1 MQYPKI
7 PWRTRLHQV
16 GAVLMALV
24 MVMTLAIPAAYAG
37 KVTKE
42 EINNLKNQASS
53 LSSQKASLESQLSKL
68 ASSKNAAV
76 EQKFLLEEKITVLRQ
91 EIAVSEETIAKLGEM
106 IGIKEVELAEAQA
119 EEAKYYDEFCERVR
133 IMEERGEISYW
144 AVLFN
149 ANSFSD
155 LLDRVNAISEVVDYD
170 NMIMDE
176 LEAAR
181 LAVANAKAE
190 LEENKAAEEE
200 TKAALTAQKADLEQQ
215 EAAVEAVIGQITSQ
229 SAVYEEKLH
238 DLEDDSDN
246 LAKQIAQAEATY
258 AAQIAAQ
265 KKAEEEARRQQ
276 LLQQQQQQQQQQSNG
291 NTYVPPA
298 NSSSGKGFIWP
309 VSGYTR
315 VSSPF
320 GWRTCPFHGREYH
333 SGIDV
338 PAPSGTPIRA
348 AKAGVVIVS
357 TYGSSYGNYV
367 TIAHADG
374 SRTLYAHMVSRSVSA
389 GQTVSQ
395 GQVIGGVGTTG
406 SSTGNHLHFEVWLN
420 SSKSSRVNPVAYCL

>member
-1 MQYPKI
+1 MEYPKTI
-7 PWRTRLHQV
+7 WRDRIHQI
-16 GAVLMALV
+16 GALFLALV
-24 MVMTLAIPAAYAG
+24 LVMTLAIPVAHAA
-37 KVTKE
+37 VTKDQ
-42 EINNLKNQASS
+42 INNLKNQASS
-53 LSSQKASLESQLSKL
+53 LSSQKANIEKELSKL
-68 ASSKNAAV
+68 ASSKNAALD
-76 EQKFLLEEKITVLRQ
+76 QKFLLEEKITVLRQ
-91 EIAVSEETIAKLGEM
+91 EIAVSEETIQLLGQE
-106 IGIKEVELAEAQA
+106 IAVKEVELAEAQA
-119 EEAKYYDEFCERVR
+119 EEAKYYDEFCQRVR

-181 LAVANAKAE
+181 IAVAEAKAD
-190 LEENKAAEEE
+190 LEENKKAEEE
-200 TKAALTAQKADLEQQ
+200 TKAALTAQKADLEKQ
-215 EAAVEAVIGQITSQ
+215 EAAVEAVINQITSQ
-229 SAVYEEKLH
+229 SNVYEEKLH
-238 DLEDDSDN
+238 ELEDNSDA

-276 LLQQQQQQQQQQSNG
+276 LLQQQQPQPQQQQGG
-291 NTYVPPA
+291 NSYVPPA

-309 VSGYTR
+309 VPGYRR
-315 VSSPF
+315 VSSAF
-320 GWRTCPFHGREYH
+320 GWRTCPFHGKEYH

-338 PAPSGTPIRA
+338 PAPSGTPIVA
-348 AKAGVVIVS
+348 SKAGVVIVS

-395 GQVIGGVGTTG
+395 GQKIGGVGTTG
-406 SSTGNHLHFEVWLN
+406 SSTGNHLHFEMWLN
-420 SSKSSRVNPVAYCL
+420 SSKSSRVNPVAYCS